1 MMLTKMQHHILK
13 EVNMTN
19 SDIQMLKDC
28 IMFVI
33 ENDTDVDEQDVKNL
47 WDLNMKLSLKEVN
60 SNVS

>member
-1 MMLTKMQHHILK
+1 MLTKMQHHILK
-13 EVNMTN
+13 EVIMTN

>member
-1 MMLTKMQHHILK
+1 MD
-13 EVNMTN
+13 NN
-19 SDIQMLKDC
+19 DIQMLKDC

>member
-1 MMLTKMQHHILK
+1 MQHHILK

>member
-1 MMLTKMQHHILK
+1 
-13 EVNMTN
+13 MTN

>member
-1 MMLTKMQHHILK
+1 M
-13 EVNMTN
+13 ENN
-19 SDIQMLKDC
+19 DIQMLKDC